1 MEKQNNGKKGKDKT
15 RPALKP
21 DEKTLH
27 KTDPQENMEGPV
39 SSAVQN
45 VKALSEKNDEE
56 SKQKPTGRKTEIC
69 RQSILNSSQV
79 ESHFFI
85 G

>member
-21 DEKTLH
+21 DEETLH
-27 KTDPQENMEGPV
+27 KTDPQDNMKGPV

-45 VKALSEKNDEE
+45 VKELSEKNDEE
-56 SKQKPTGRKTEIC
+56 SKAEADRKKD
-69 RQSILNSSQV
+69 RNM
-79 ESHFFI
+79 
-85 G
+85 